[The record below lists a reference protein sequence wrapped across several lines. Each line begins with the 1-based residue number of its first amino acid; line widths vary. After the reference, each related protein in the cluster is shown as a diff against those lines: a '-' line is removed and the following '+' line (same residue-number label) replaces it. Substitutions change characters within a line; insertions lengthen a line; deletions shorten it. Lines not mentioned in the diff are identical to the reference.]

1 MLPLIWKFCIFLTCP
16 TRHESNQWTLPRLIV
31 AMTGLRR
38 PPSRLEACDSPRMA
52 ELIDGK
58 EELFL
63 LRCGRESTTGRAH
76 QRFRASAAINI
87 DCARIAQ
94 DAFVSKTAMSH
105 IA

>member
-1 MLPLIWKFCIFLTCP
+1 
-16 TRHESNQWTLPRLIV
+16 
-31 AMTGLRR
+31 
-38 PPSRLEACDSPRMA
+38 MA